1 MKQIIE
7 KISKSW
13 ASNPPFNQQIMLDLE
28 NLFPLPDD
36 YKDFMLWSNGG
47 EGYIGTQY
55 LALWRIEDVMQ
66 LNNEYQIQKYL
77 SQKSLAIG
85 TDGGDSCIG
94 FYFGKP
100 TFVFLQP
107 LGDLDLSENRFLY
120 QSFTDMFIDWLRI
133 RK

>member
-13 ASNPPFNQQIMLDLE
+13 HSNPPCNQQIMLGLE
-28 NLFPLPDD
+28 NLLPLPDD
-36 YKDFMLWSNGG
+36 YKEFMSWSNGG
-47 EGYIGTQY
+47 EGYIGSQY
-55 LALWRIEDVMQ
+55 LALWKIEDVMQ
-66 LNNEYQIQKYL
+66 LNDEYQIQKYL

-85 TDGGDSCIG
+85 TDGGDNCIG
-94 FYFGKP
+94 FYFERP

-107 LGDLDLSENRFLY
+107 LGDLDLSENRFLS
-120 QSFTDMFIDWLRI
+120 QSFTDMFIDWLRV